1 MPRRLFKG
9 AASITTAES
18 NIASTKESLCQM
30 LGWKYGA
37 SVEICALP
45 DPQEQMSA
53 SINLEEDIAKAQEN
67 NYQLKILARQVNN
80 AMTSTLKSSTRQL

>member
-1 MPRRLFKG
+1 
-9 AASITTAES
+9 
-18 NIASTKESLCQM
+18 M

-67 NYQLKILARQVNN
+67 NYQLKILARQVSN
-80 AMTSTLKSSTRQL
+80 AMTSTLKEQYQTT